1 MNLAFDR
8 KKVRIEIPR
17 DMVDPRLRIEPRIGM
32 TAKTARRYYQK
43 EGRRQIPSVDFS
55 LGILRIPTT
64 TNHPSFT
71 TALQLK
77 P

>member
-43 EGRRQIPSVDFS
+43 EGRRQIAP
-55 LGILRIPTT
+55 
-64 TNHPSFT
+64 
-71 TALQLK
+71 QLISR
-77 P
+77 

>member
-32 TAKTARRYYQK
+32 TAKTARRHYQK
-43 EGRRQIPSVDFS
+43 EGRRQIAPELIS
-55 LGILRIPTT
+55 PTT
-64 TNHPSFT
+64 ANHPSFT

>member
-43 EGRRQIPSVDFS
+43 EDFS